1 MKNKSLKSTMVIL
14 IAVLGMISCSDDF
27 TNLEPIGSVT
37 STNFWKS
44 EDDAI
49 KASNALYKEMK
60 EQNMFG
66 RGFFW
71 YLNASDDMVTG
82 RSRTDVDNAKNF
94 IMTGGERSFK
104 NMYGDSYKVIRRANT
119 ILANVPSMNLSQDLK
134 NRILGEA
141 YFMRGFSLFWV
152 AHMYGDNGTNGGV
165 PIITLENMNN
175 PAGSFERPTSV
186 TENYNQIVKDLKKA
200 ANLLPLFTE
209 YDGKNYGRAHKDAA
223 LAYIA
228 KTYLYW
234 AQYDTSKYTDA
245 VTYCDAVTNSGSGRG
260 LIDTNT
266 PSKDFRMTH
275 SSVNNWAS
283 EYIWSVNSSEQGGS
297 ILTGVMLENKGWGKY
312 NGWGYFQPTA
322 ELYNEFEANDERRK
336 VTVLAFGDEFPYF
349 GETRRYQSENSL
361 SGLQFN
367 KYMYEFQNADA
378 IGNTVNSNGDNPT
391 TDYNV
396 PLLRYA
402 EILLIK
408 AEALIMQGQ
417 NGDTEINMLRD
428 RAGLPLITNATM
440 ADLKHERRVELA
452 GEFANRHFDLVRW
465 NDAQTAYAQPL
476 HGRIHADRSNPD
488 SPFTL
493 EEIWPARNFDPSFMH
508 VWPIPTNAVEASK
521 IDQNTG
527 W

>member
-1 MKNKSLKSTMVIL
+1 MKNISLKSIIVIT
-14 IAVLGMISCSDDF
+14 ILGMISCSDDF

-37 STNFWKS
+37 VANFWKS

-49 KASNALYKEMK
+49 QASNALYNEMK
-60 EQNMFG
+60 AQNMFG

-82 RSRTDVDNAKNF
+82 RVRTDVDNAKNF
-94 IMTGGERSFK
+94 IMTGDERSFR
-104 NMYGDSYKVIRRANT
+104 NMYEDSYKVIRRANF
-119 ILANVPSMNLSQDLK
+119 ILANVPDMSLNQELK

-152 AHMYGDNGTNGGV
+152 AHMYGDNDTNGGV
-165 PIITLENMNN
+165 PIITVDNMND
-175 PAGSFERPTSV
+175 PAGSFKRPTSV
-186 TENYNQIVKDLKKA
+186 TENYNQIVEDLKKA
-200 ANLLPLFTE
+200 ADLLPLFTQ
-209 YDGKNYGRAHKDAA
+209 YDSKNYGRAHKDAA

-234 AQYDTSKYTDA
+234 AQYDNSQYANA
-245 VTYCDAVTNSGSGRG
+245 VKYCDAVTNSGSGRA

-266 PSKDFRMTH
+266 PTKDFRITH
-275 SSVNNWAS
+275 SNLSNWAS

-312 NGWGYFQPTA
+312 NGWGYFQPTL
-322 ELYNEFEANDERRK
+322 ELFNEFEVNDQRRK
-336 VTVLAFGDEFPYF
+336 VTLLTFGDEFPYF
-349 GETRRYQSENSL
+349 GETRKYQSENSL
-361 SGLQFN
+361 SGFQFN
-367 KYMYEFQNADA
+367 KYMYEFQSADA
-378 IGNTVNSNGDNPT
+378 IGNTVNSNGNNPT

-417 NGDTEINMLRD
+417 NGDNEINMLRD
-428 RAGLPLITNATM
+428 RAGLSPISNATID
-440 ADLKHERRVELA
+440 DLKHERRVELA

-465 NDAQTAYAQPL
+465 GDAQSTYSTPL
-476 HGRIHADRSNPD
+476 HGKTHDDRSDPN
-488 SPFTL
+488 STFTIK
-493 EEIWPARNFDPSFMH
+493 EIWPARSFDPSFMH
-508 VWPIPTNAVEASK
+508 VWPIPTNAVDASK
-521 IDQNTG
+521 ISQNTG